1 MTDTKGFGRRQVL
14 QLGGAADLSAMG
26 AGSSI
31 TLALAQD
38 KGPALNVRIANTA
51 GNTSMVLQQM
61 LKDKGYF
68 EKFGLKPEIL
78 NVSDG
83 NKVTSSI
90 LGGDVDVCMISG
102 FSSLLPAIEKGAKMK
117 VLCGAGMVV
126 GQCLYSKKPEIK
138 ELKDLVGKTVGIG
151 AVGALLH
158 EITVAMM
165 RKHGVDEKQVTFV
178 NVGSSTDVLRAVVA
192 GTVDCGSAEIDNLAS
207 ADKLGIHA
215 LTNGKAWEQIPE
227 YTWQAGYTSD
237 DAIAKKRDALV
248 RTLAAFGSLYR
259 FLVSPDSFDSY
270 KAARASALGSAKD
283 DLAEAQLFWN
293 FVQQKK
299 GYAYDLVL
307 NKQQIDYVQDLNV
320 SLGVQQ
326 KILPFEQVCDMSIAQ
341 DALKLMAAT
350 K

>member
-1 MTDTKGFGRRQVL
+1 
-14 QLGGAADLSAMG
+14 
-26 AGSSI
+26 
-31 TLALAQD
+31 
-38 KGPALNVRIANTA
+38 
-51 GNTSMVLQQM
+51 
-61 LKDKGYF
+61 
-68 EKFGLKPEIL
+68 
-78 NVSDG
+78 
-83 NKVTSSI
+83 
-90 LGGDVDVCMISG
+90 
-102 FSSLLPAIEKGAKMK
+102 MK

-138 ELKDLVGKTVGIG
+138 GLKDLVGKTVGIG

-270 KAARASALGSAKD
+270 KAARASALGRSCSGTSCSRKRAMPTT
-283 DLAEAQLFWN
+283 
-293 FVQQKK
+293 
-299 GYAYDLVL
+299 
-307 NKQQIDYVQDLNV
+307 
-320 SLGVQQ
+320 S
-326 KILPFEQVCDMSIAQ
+326 C
-341 DALKLMAAT
+341 
-350 K
+350 